1 MYEIWLILHALI
13 HGFHTPCSQLLGVRN
28 EFYSVSTPPP
38 PKYPGPMQNTLV
50 FPVKLSSRS
59 TKNRQSRPSMTWSLT
74 DHTLQSDKR
83 FGIWI
88 MHTSLPCHGH
98 MIVTQGPGLGCGYI

>member
-38 PKYPGPMQNTLV
+38 PPQIPWPHAEYTGV
-50 FPVKLSSRS
+50 S
-59 TKNRQSRPSMTWSLT
+59 
-74 DHTLQSDKR
+74 
-83 FGIWI
+83 
-88 MHTSLPCHGH
+88 C
-98 MIVTQGPGLGCGYI
+98 

>member
-38 PKYPGPMQNTLV
+38 PNTLAPCRIHWC
-50 FPVKLSSRS
+50 FLLNSPPVPLKTAS
-59 TKNRQSRPSMTWSLT
+59 
-74 DHTLQSDKR
+74 
-83 FGIWI
+83 
-88 MHTSLPCHGH
+88 
-98 MIVTQGPGLGCGYI
+98 QGPQ